1 MLVVIGHVG
10 SDAGWS
16 YLGPD
21 GKWHHVGG
29 WGVDA
34 IADVR
39 SALSIL
45 GEASRLKAP
54 SVGDGVSKTMF
65 EFVENELTAH
75 LGDKLTQG
83 GVVIV
88 NTSAQ

>member
-1 MLVVIGHVG
+1 MLIVIGHVG

-21 GKWHHVGG
+21 GQWHHVGG

-34 IADVR
+34 VADVR

-45 GEASRLKAP
+45 GEASRLKTPGA
-54 SVGDGVSKTMF
+54 GNGVSQSMF
-65 EFVENELTAH
+65 EFVEKELTAH
-75 LGDKLTQG
+75 LGAKLTQG

-88 NTSAQ
+88 NASAQ

>member
-1 MLVVIGHVG
+1 MLVISGQFG

-21 GKWHHVGG
+21 GQWHHVGG
-29 WGVDA
+29 WA
-34 IADVR
+34 ADSISDVT
-39 SALSIL
+39 SALRIL
-45 GEASRLKAP
+45 GEASRLKTP
-54 SVGDGVSKTMF
+54 GVGDSVSKSLF
-65 EFVENELTAH
+65 EFVEKELAAH

-88 NTSAQ
+88 NTSTR